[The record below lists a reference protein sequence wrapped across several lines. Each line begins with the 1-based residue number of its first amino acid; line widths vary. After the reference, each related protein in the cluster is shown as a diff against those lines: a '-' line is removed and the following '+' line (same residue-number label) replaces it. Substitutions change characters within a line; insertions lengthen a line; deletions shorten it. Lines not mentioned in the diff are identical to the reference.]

1 MNKQEWDNS
10 LLEHFA
16 PKEGGLGLDLL
27 MEMVAEVMDSGV
39 TLLSEDMSPAADL
52 DDKAMQAMMLKMIPD
67 IAVSEI
73 GWSDIRTI
81 EEDGKTE
88 QISGPQRKLLED
100 YLGNIE
106 GKDFAEKIRG
116 ISNFYS
122 NGADLMKSQASDDR
136 TKNIVQAISYLVF
149 YKTLTKVVTHF
160 NASSAGFSFESFLAT
175 LVNGYQIEANTGT
188 IADYIDRATG
198 KDIPISLKLYAE
210 KSLEVGG
217 SYNDLVKDLTEPQ
230 FAHPL
235 GNAMRYVICTK
246 AFTGEGLEQTGKI
259 RFWQFDFTLEN
270 VMDILVN
277 SKEKSRECIR
287 LSRKVVEALRVGVE
301 RDDTGERVSGAS
313 IMGIPEKQVTASPEE
328 LEKIFISKLQTR
340 ISTVQQE
347 NPDSL
352 FKLIDEEAFKS
363 LLQAIDWAK
372 DDSLFADV
380 KVEITTKGEKQVVNK
395 GVIRGRSIMPYAV
408 IIAKSKEWIESYAS
422 EMVANNPDSP
432 WKSIAENVKAKNN
445 LAGAL
450 DKQIRI
456 ANQGGRQKEGT
467 GRSAPM
473 KYENPMDDPVAGVIS
488 TQAASEKEIQR
499 IKMIDGMKESGEL
512 LSPEE
517 SAAAY
522 RKFRKDP
529 EKMKYALKN
538 SLGNLRTL
546 HFSMNQT
553 QATAPSVT
561 PYEAT
566 DADTG
571 ETIMK
576 KGEPKMLKGGAG
588 AIEIGEIQV
597 GTSHVLKALEGVKS
611 ILNEEVGMIFQSL
624 KVLSDSL
631 NSYFAGGLSDD
642 NLADLA
648 KTNASTISVAKTL
661 DSEK

>member
-1 MNKQEWDNS
+1 MNKSDFDKRVLEFLTPEPKLDLKT
-10 LLEHFA
+10 LLE
-16 PKEGGLGLDLL
+16 
-27 MEMVAEVMDSGV
+27 MVEQVMDSTV
-39 TLLSEDMSPAADL
+39 VLSEEAPANVEL
-52 DDKAMQAMMLKMIPD
+52 GDKAMQSMLLKMIPD

-73 GWSDIRTI
+73 GWSDVRTV
-81 EEDGKTE
+81 EENGKTE

-100 YLGNIE
+100 YLSNIA
-106 GKDFAEKIRG
+106 GSDFSEKIA
-116 ISNFYS
+116 SVSSFYS
-122 NGADLMKSQASDDR
+122 NGAEMMKSQASDDR
-136 TKNIVQAISYLVF
+136 SKNIVQAISYLVF
-149 YKTLTKVVTHF
+149 YKTLTKVVTNF

-188 IADYIDRATG
+188 IADYIDRASG
-198 KDIPISLKLYAE
+198 ADIPISLKLYKE
-210 KSLEVGG
+210 GNLEVGG
-217 SYNDLVKDLTEPQ
+217 SYNDLVKDLAEPQ

-246 AFTGEGLEQTGKI
+246 EFSGEGLEQTGKI
-259 RFWQFDFTLEN
+259 KFWQFDFTLEN
-270 VMDILVN
+270 VMDILLN

-287 LSRKVVEALRVGVE
+287 LSRKVIEALEAGVPE
-301 RDDTGERVSGAS
+301 GSGAS
-313 IMGIPEKQVTASPEE
+313 IMGIPEKQVTSSPEE
-328 LEKIFISKLQTR
+328 LERIFISKLQTR

-352 FKLIDEEAFKS
+352 FNLIDGEAFKL

-372 DDSLFADV
+372 DDSLFSEH
-380 KVEITTKGEKQVVNK
+380 KVSIMSKGEKQVENK
-395 GVIRGRSIMPYAV
+395 GVVRGKSKMPAAIV
-408 IIAKSKEWIESYAS
+408 KAKSQEWIESYAS

-445 LAGAL
+445 LAAVL

-456 ANQGGRQKEGT
+456 ANQGQRQGK
-467 GRSAPM
+467 AKAW
-473 KYENPMDDPVAGVIS
+473 KYENPMDDPQAGVIA

-499 IKMIDGMKESGEL
+499 IKMINSMKESGEL

-522 RKFRKDP
+522 RNLKDP

-546 HFSMNQT
+546 HFSMNQR
-553 QATAPSVT
+553 QATAPSIAPT
-561 PYEAT
+561 QTT
-566 DADTG
+566 DN
-571 ETIMK
+571 
-576 KGEPKMLKGGAG
+576 KGKPKTVKGGAG
-588 AIEIGEIQV
+588 AIVVGEIQV
-597 GTSHVLKALEGVKS
+597 GTSHVLRALEGVKN

-642 NLADLA
+642 GLADLA
-648 KTNASTISVAKTL
+648 KTNASTISVAKSL
-661 DSEK
+661 ESEK

>member
-1 MNKQEWDNS
+1 MNKNEWDNS
-10 LLEHFA
+10 LMEHFA
-16 PKEGGLGLDLL
+16 PKKGELSLDLL
-27 MEMVAEVMDSGV
+27 MEMVAEVMDS
-39 TLLSEDMSPAADL
+39 TTILSEEAPANVEL
-52 DDKAMQAMMLKMIPD
+52 GDKAMQSMLLKMIPD

-73 GWSDIRTI
+73 GWSDVRTV

-100 YLGNIE
+100 YLSNIA
-106 GKDFAEKIRG
+106 GSDFSEKIA
-116 ISNFYS
+116 SVSSFYS
-122 NGADLMKSQASDDR
+122 NGAELMKSQASDDR
-136 TKNIVQAISYLVF
+136 SKNIVQAISYLVF
-149 YKTLTKVVTHF
+149 YKTLTKVVTNF

-188 IADYIDRATG
+188 IADYIDRASG
-198 KDIPISLKLYAE
+198 ADIPISLKLYKE
-210 KSLEVGG
+210 GNLEVGG
-217 SYNDLVKDLTEPQ
+217 SYNDLVKDLVEPQ
-230 FAHPL
+230 FGHPL

-246 AFTGEGLEQTGKI
+246 EFTGEGLEQTGKI

-270 VMDILVN
+270 VMDILLN
-277 SKEKSRECIR
+277 SKEKSQECIR
-287 LSRKVVEALRVGVE
+287 LSRKIVEALEAGVPE
-301 RDDTGERVSGAS
+301 GSGAS
-313 IMGIPEKQVTASPEE
+313 IMGIPEKQVTSSPEE

-352 FKLIDEEAFKS
+352 FNLIDDEAFKS

-372 DDSLFADV
+372 DDSLFSEH
-380 KVEITTKGEKQVVNK
+380 KVSITSKGEKQVENK
-395 GVIRGRSIMPYAV
+395 GVVRGKSIMIYAKV
-408 IIAKSKEWIESYAS
+408 KAKSKEWIESYAN

-432 WKSIAENVKAKNN
+432 WKSVAENVKAKNN
-445 LAGAL
+445 LADVL
-450 DKQIRI
+450 DKQIRS
-456 ANQGGRQKEGT
+456 ANHGKRQGK
-467 GRSAPM
+467 AKAW
-473 KYENPMDDPVAGVIS
+473 KYDNPMDDPQAGVVA

-499 IKMIDGMKESGEL
+499 ITMINSMKESGEL

-522 RKFRKDP
+522 RNLKDP

-553 QATAPSVT
+553 QATAPSIAPT
-561 PYEAT
+561 QT
-566 DADTG
+566 TND
-571 ETIMK
+571 
-576 KGEPKMLKGGAG
+576 KGKTKTVKGGAG
-588 AIEIGEIQV
+588 AIVVGEIQV
-597 GTSHVLKALEGVKS
+597 GTSHVLRALEGVRN

-642 NLADLA
+642 GLADLA
-648 KTNASTISVAKTL
+648 KTNASTISVAKSL
-661 DSEK
+661 ESEK